1 MTGADSCV
9 VVIVDHERTVGGDLT
24 GGEVSRVAPEGR
36 VVHVDGVLV
45 EADAVFAEMF
55 GFTDPKEAIGTLL
68 FDLVAAD
75 ARGALFLECLRRD
88 GRTILVEV
96 ITTPVDFEGR
106 SARALTLRE
115 AKELRRPDIG
125 LREANERFRLAFDGA
140 PIGMAL
146 VGIDGRWLQVNPALC
161 EIVGYPRAELLTKTF
176 QDLTHPDD
184 LEAQL
189 EFMHEVLA
197 DEMASYSMEKRYF
210 HADGDAVWVNL
221 SMSLVRDDG
230 GAPLYFVAQIE
241 DVTERKRVEEAW
253 LRESA
258 TVVLLERVAV
268 AANEAESAEDA
279 FAVTLEAVC
288 AHTGWPIGHVYGLA
302 PDGRA
307 QLVPSGIWHFDDDSG
322 FQTLRTAIESTPLGR
337 GVGLAGRVVEM
348 GAGVWIADLTA
359 DAAAG
364 ARLATDCGVKAGFA
378 FPVVVGQEIVAVL
391 EFFSVDTAEPDV
403 ELLGVMT
410 NLGTQL
416 GRVVERE
423 RLRDQQGELDSARE
437 RFVANAAHELR
448 TPLATMRSVAGLLG
462 TRRDDMTPEEV
473 EECFEMLER
482 QGESLEVLVRD
493 LLDLSLIEHG
503 EADLDAQSVPV
514 ERWITQ
520 AIEAAPPPDGVALR
534 SAACQG
540 LVVRGNS
547 SRLDRILV
555 NLLTNAYRYGGGSVS
570 LTAHRRGSHAL
581 IAVEDDGEGVPEDLV
596 GQLFEP
602 FTRGRNGRPE
612 GAGLGLAISRRMV
625 EHLGG
630 GLTYEPHDGGGA
642 RFVVRLPTSS

>member
-1 MTGADSCV
+1 
-9 VVIVDHERTVGGDLT
+9 VIVDHERKVGGEPT
-24 GGEVSRVAPEGR
+24 GGEVSRLAPEGR
-36 VVHVDGVLV
+36 VVHVDGVIF

-55 GFTDPKEAIGTLL
+55 GFTDPEEAIGTLL
-68 FDLVAAD
+68 FDLVAPD

-88 GRTILVEV
+88 GRTILVET
-96 ITTPVDFEGR
+96 ITSPVEFEGR
-106 SARALTLRE
+106 SARALSLRE
-115 AKELRRPDIG
+115 ATEHRRPDIG

-140 PIGMAL
+140 PSGMAL
-146 VGIDGRWLQVNPALC
+146 VGVDGRWLQVNPALC
-161 EIVGYPRAELLTKTF
+161 EIVGYPRHELLTKTL
-176 QDLTHPDD
+176 QDITHPDD

-189 EFMHEVLA
+189 EFVRKVLA
-197 DEMASYSMEKRYF
+197 HEITSYSMEKRF
-210 HADGDAVWVNL
+210 LHADGAAVWVNL
-221 SMSLVRDDG
+221 SVSLVRDDG
-230 GAPLYFVAQIE
+230 GAPLYFVSQIE
-241 DVTERKRVEEAW
+241 DVTARKRVEEAW

-268 AANEAESAEDA
+268 AANEADGADHA
-279 FAVTLEAVC
+279 FAVALEAVC

-307 QLVPSGIWHFDDDSG
+307 GLVPSGIWHFEVESG
-322 FQTLRTAIESTPLGR
+322 FQTLRAAIEATPLGR
-337 GVGLAGRVVEM
+337 GVGLGGRVVET
-348 GAGVWIADLTA
+348 GTGVWIADLTA
-359 DAAAG
+359 EAAAR

-378 FPVVVGQEIVAVL
+378 FPVLVGQEIVAVL
-391 EFFSVDTAEPDV
+391 EFFSVDTAEPDI

-448 TPLATMRSVAGLLG
+448 TPLATMRAVAGLLG
-462 TRRDDMTPEEV
+462 TRRDDMTREEI

-482 QGESLEVLVRD
+482 QGEGLEILVRD

-503 EADLDAQSVPV
+503 EAELDAQSVPV

-520 AIEAAPPPDGVALR
+520 AIEAAPPPDGVTLHRAG
-534 SAACQG
+534 CQG

-547 SRLDRILV
+547 SRLDRVLV

-581 IAVEDDGEGVPEDLV
+581 IAVEDDGDGVPEDLV

-602 FTRGRNGRPE
+602 FTRGRNSRQE
-612 GAGLGLAISRRMV
+612 GAGLGLAIARRMV

-630 GLTYEPHDGGGA
+630 GLTYEPQEGGGA